1 MSLPGNGSGPIQ
13 PAGAGVEAD
22 GLRIDHETNGPVV
35 TVRVAG
41 EIDALTAPRVQQA
54 VDEAYGV
61 PGVSHVLLDLTEV
74 GFLGSAGLSVLVT
87 QHERGLTANV
97 PLYVIAAQH
106 ATRRAIEVTSLDQ
119 VLHLYPSVADALRAV
134 A

>member
-1 MSLPGNGSGPIQ
+1 MSLSGNGTGPTQ
-13 PAGAGVEAD
+13 PAGAGVETD
-22 GLRIDHETNGPVV
+22 GLRIDRETNGPVV

-41 EIDALTAPRVQQA
+41 EIDALTAPHVQRA
-54 VDEAYGV
+54 VDDAYGL
-61 PGVSHVLLDLTEV
+61 PGISHVLLDLTDV

-87 QHERGLTANV
+87 QHERGVVANV
-97 PLYVIAAQH
+97 PLYVVAAQH

-119 VLHLYPSVADALRAV
+119 VLHLYPSVAEALRAV